1 MTRLEAIGSVIGARM
16 FQALRF
22 SNMQSLSVDSKIQ
35 NRYDTEVHEA
45 VKQRMPMETKIL
57 YKIAEQ
63 LGFDLDEIIDR
74 KELPQFMQSLK
85 NNGIGVAS
93 LASQSNVM

>member
-1 MTRLEAIGSVIGARM
+1 MP
-16 FQALRF
+16 
-22 SNMQSLSVDSKIQ
+22 IQ
-35 NRYDTEVHEA
+35 
-45 VKQRMPMETKIL
+45 TKIL

-63 LGFDLDEIIDR
+63 LGFNLHEIIDR

-93 LASQSNVM
+93 LASQNNVM